1 MVNRRASLRLTLLLV
16 TAVLFTA
23 FFALNVQPAQA
34 ADIQFHLDHEWAEIW
49 INKDGTIDLFYD
61 IEIASD
67 GGTINFVKVGQPTWD
82 FELGEVW
89 DENGNQLQTNKIV
102 EGSYYAVNV
111 SLATPITTGES
122 IRFNLTTNVG
132 HMIWE
137 DTDNPGNVGMQFI
150 PVYWSE
156 TVYELKVVVVLP
168 EGVTTGNIRV
178 TPDWDNAFNDPAEDN
193 KLVVYWERQNL
204 SPSQQQD
211 QEFGVSFP
219 KEYVD
224 HYETQPKGLAAFLGK
239 YGLVLLFIA
248 FFIGFIVVIV
258 YVGRKRKY
266 EKPVVSM
273 ETLGIRRGLTAVE
286 ASQILDLPPT
296 KIVTE
301 ILYSL
306 LMKRAVWVTEADPV
320 LKLEIMEEFKD
331 KTGTRETPL
340 RYYEIDFLEAIRKDG
355 TLDEEKLARTVMFLR
370 DAVEEKLRG
379 YCRRD
384 TVEYYRKI
392 VAKAWTQ
399 VEQAGTTELAA
410 KAYDENLLWL
420 ILDGNFKDRTGS
432 VFRDK
437 TVEPDVTWWWFWYAY
452 THYHPRP
459 TYKPKPTTTKP
470 GPPPK
475 LPGEDFANNIA
486 TAVEKTSNNI
496 VASLEKFANSILP
509 APPPSARTSRA
520 PVRERSSCACA
531 CVSCACVC
539 ACVSCACACASG
551 GVG

>member
-1 MVNRRASLRLTLLLV
+1 MVNRRTSLHLTLILV
-16 TAVLFTA
+16 TAVLFTS
-23 FFALNVQPAQA
+23 FFALNMQPAQA
-34 ADIQFHLDHEWAEIW
+34 ADIQFHLDHEWAKIW
-49 INKDGTIDLFYD
+49 INQTGTIDLLYD
-61 IEIASD
+61 IEITCADPETPISRVD
-67 GGTINFVKVGQPTWD
+67 VGQPTYD
-82 FELGEVW
+82 FAIGPAW
-89 DENGNQLQTNKIV
+89 DENGNQLQT
-102 EGSYYAVNV
+102 EDV
-111 SLATPITTGES
+111 SSGKDYKVRIYLHTPITTGQS

-150 PVYWSE
+150 PVYWSAS
-156 TVYELKVVVVLP
+156 VYELSVTVVLP
-168 EGVTTGNIRV
+168 EGVTTETENLAAV
-178 TPDWDNAFNDPAEDN
+178 PDWNGTSIKDSRLAIFWGNFTMQPNQ
-193 KLVVYWERQNL
+193 KFTV
-204 SPSQQQD
+204 
-211 QEFGVSFP
+211 GVSFP
-219 KEYVD
+219 KEYVE
-224 HYETQPKGLAAFLGK
+224 HYEVQPKGLAAFLSK
-239 YGLVLLFIA
+239 YGLILLFIA
-248 FFIGFIVVIV
+248 FLSGFIVIIV
-258 YVGRKRKY
+258 YVSRKRKY

-286 ASQILDLPPT
+286 ASQLLDLPPT
-296 KIVTE
+296 KVVTE

-306 LMKRAVWVTEADPV
+306 LMKRAVWVTETEPV

-340 RYYEIDFLEAIRKDG
+340 RYYEIDFLGAIRKDG
-355 TLDEEKLARTVMFLR
+355 TLDEEKLAGTVMFLR

-379 YCRRD
+379 YCRKD
-384 TVEYYRKI
+384 TIEYYQKI

-420 ILDGNFKDRTGS
+420 ILDGRFKDRTGT

-437 TVEPDVTWWWFWYAY
+437 TVQPDVAWWWFWYSY
-452 THYHPRP
+452 PRYRPLP
-459 TYKPKPTTTKP
+459 TPKPTTTKP

-520 PVRERSSCACA
+520 PVHERSSCACA